1 MLLAPL
7 LLASTCATTSSRGT
21 DCTAIGRPPL
31 TDADIDAVSD
41 ETALW
46 LATAA
51 DYCRW

>member
-1 MLLAPL
+1 MLLATACTSVSAGPG
-7 LLASTCATTSSRGT
+7 SDCA
-21 DCTAIGRPPL
+21 AIGRPPL